1 MATTAHT
8 ERPLGAVPFV
18 DLTHIHAAVRER
30 VLNGIAALLDSNAYI
45 NGPQV
50 AAFEQAF
57 AAYCGRAFCAGV
69 ASGLDALRLALTAGG
84 LEPGDEVIVP
94 ANTFFAS
101 ASAVV
106 QAGGRPVFVDASERD
121 YNLDPTHVEDAITP
135 RTRFLMPV
143 HLYGQMADMRSLG
156 RLALRHELGIVEDA
170 CQAHGAVRDGLTAG
184 ATSTAAAFSFYP
196 TKNLGAVGDA
206 GAIVTDDPGLIDSVQ
221 ALREHGQRRKNHH
234 ELMGYTARLDTI
246 HAIVLLEKLP
256 LLEHWNELRREAAH
270 YYNESLD
277 GIGDL
282 ELLPVPAGSRPVWH
296 LYPIRT
302 AYSEE
307 LEQFLHDRG
316 IGTGRH
322 YPEPIHLAPAFAD
335 HGHRPGS
342 FPVAE
347 RLARECITLAI
358 FPGISEEQLEGVVRA
373 VRDFFEGSR

>member
-1 MATTAHT
+1 MAMAQTA
-8 ERPLGAVPFV
+8 RPLSEVPFV
-18 DLTHIHAAVRER
+18 DLTHMHAALKDR
-30 VLNGIAALLDSNAYI
+30 LLSGISDLLDSNAYI

-50 AAFEQAF
+50 EAFERAF
-57 AAYCGRAFCAGV
+57 AAFCGRAFCAGV
-69 ASGLDALRLALTAGG
+69 ASGLDALRLALTAGD

-106 QAGGRPVFVDASERD
+106 QAGGKPVFVDVSERD
-121 YNLDPTHVEDAITP
+121 YNLDPIQVEAALTP
-135 RTRFLMPV
+135 KTRFLLPV
-143 HLYGQMADMRSLG
+143 HLFGQMADMRGLG
-156 RLALRHELGIVEDA
+156 RIALRYELGIVEDA

-196 TKNLGAVGDA
+196 TKNLGALGDA
-206 GAIVTDDPGLIDSVQ
+206 GALVTDDAELIGAAR

-256 LLEHWNELRREAAH
+256 LLEHWNELRRKAAH
-270 YYNESLD
+270 YYDEALD

-302 AYSEE
+302 AYSDD
-307 LEQFLHDRG
+307 LERFLHDRC

-322 YPEPIHLAPAFAD
+322 YPEPVHLAPAFA
-335 HGHRPGS
+335 HLGHQPGS

-358 FPGISEEQLEGVVRA
+358 FPGITDEQLEGVVRA
-373 VRDFFEGSR
+373 VRDFFEVR